1 MHGCE
6 NGFAVGTHGNI
17 LSAGRQNWR
26 LDRLLTGIVDYGDI
40 ALPVFNDRGDA
51 AGGHHLIRSENRDCR
66 HLFVVLCIHDDDRI
80 GELIREQHALLQSSG
95 GCTLARGFV
104 SSTAGQKKCQ

>member
-17 LSAGRQNWR
+17 LSAGRQNRR
-26 LDRLLTGIVDYGDI
+26 LDRLLSGIVDHRNI

-51 AGGHHLIRSENRDCR
+51 AGGHHLVRSENRDCR
-66 HLFVVLCIHDDDRI
+66 HQFVVLCIHDDDCI
-80 GELIREQHALLQSSG
+80 GELIREQHTFLQSSG
-95 GCTLARGFV
+95 GVLLLRRGA
-104 SSTAGQKKCQ
+104 STAGHKK